1 MAKTKKHLIRLN
13 KQVVQLWQQ
22 GNYEQAI
29 TIAEQ
34 TLELARYL
42 WGNKHSEVATSLNNL
57 AFLNYCQGRYKEAE
71 PLYIEVLAMWKQLR
85 RYKHPH
91 VATSLSNLALLYQSQ
106 GRYFEA
112 EPLFVEALAMRKRL
126 LRNGHPDVATSLN
139 NLASLYQSQGRY
151 KEAEPLYVKALKM
164 RKCLLG
170 EEPTSHWW
178 CPLRQFILT
187 IRKHLL
193 GEEHL
198 YVDVA
203 TSLNNLASLY
213 QSQGRY
219 KEAEQL
225 FVEVLAIWKH
235 LRRDE
240 HPDVATSLNNLA
252 LLYHAQGRYCEA
264 EQLFVEALVMWKHLL
279 GDEHPNVANILNNLA
294 LLYQFQGR
302 YSQAEQLYAEV
313 LAIWKHL
320 LGNEHPNVATSFNN
334 LAVLYQLQGRYSQSE
349 QMYVEALDMRKRHF
363 GDEHPEVAESLH
375 NLAAIYRYQG
385 RYSEAEQI
393 HIEALTIH
401 KHLVGD
407 EHPRVAT
414 SLHNL
419 AYLHQLQGRY
429 SEAEHIYVEA
439 LAMRKHLLG
448 NEHPEVAISLG
459 DLASLYY
466 LQGRYSQAEKMY
478 VEALAMRKRQLGD
491 EHPDVATALDNLA
504 LVYVAQGRYS
514 QAEPMHIE
522 ALAIRKRLLGDEH
535 PDVATS
541 LNNLALLY
549 RLQRRYSQAE
559 RMNVEALEMWK
570 HLLGDE
576 HPHVAGVLNNLAIL
590 FISMARLTEALSSLL
605 QAANIDDKTIR
616 LVFAFSSERDRLA
629 YLQSIRHNFDC
640 FICITYNHFSD
651 FLPAVQEAFDVVLKR
666 KALTASALAAQN
678 EALYSGRYPQL
689 TEKFRQLSELSAQLV
704 HLSFSVP
711 QTGDFTTYQKNLAQ
725 LQAQHNNLQKQLASQ
740 VPEIQ
745 LFEQPSNRQAV
756 ASALPP
762 DSILVEFVHF
772 DIFDFDTVPGLVE
785 AAPTRHP
792 AHYVA
797 FVLPA
802 GQPDAV
808 QMVDIG
814 EAKPIDDLI
823 GQLRSQAS
831 DNTKGTLAWG
841 KTAHVPKLPIK
852 PYNPATAI
860 QLSQALFQPIH
871 EVVRG
876 YKHLIL
882 APDGDLNLVP
892 FQILPFD
899 ETSTHLLMDEYTIS
913 YLSVGREI
921 LRTQVQPTSPATLPL
936 VIADPD
942 FDWAG
947 EQTSTRAEINNSTK
961 YKFVNMLGGKSLSR
975 APGTRLLGKS
985 VAKKLKDARL
995 YLDTEALETRLTTSQ
1010 CPSIMLIATHG
1021 LFSPNSK
1028 PELPIMQ
1035 RNLLNMNRFSA
1046 AKAENPMM
1054 RSCLALAG
1062 ANIWLAGATLPP
1074 EAGKGFVF
1082 AQDIAGLDL
1091 WANELTVLSAC
1102 DTARGD
1108 IKIGEGVFGLRRAFA
1123 VAGSKT
1129 LVMSLWQVPDKAT
1142 ALLMERLFDN
1152 LQRQMGRAEALQ
1164 DAQNYIRKITVKEL
1178 WRSALGIEVLKELL
1192 GVNELSRLTRIDCQE
1207 EATPLEHPC
1216 YWGAWICQGDT
1227 KPLAKPEV
1235 LN

>member
-1 MAKTKKHLIRLN
+1 MAKTKKDLNRLN

-22 GNYEQAI
+22 GDYEQAI

-42 WGNKHSEVATSLNNL
+42 WGNKHTEVAINLNNL
-57 AFLNYCQGRYKEAE
+57 AFLNYCQGRYSEAE

-91 VATSLSNLALLYQSQ
+91 VATSLNNLALVYQSQ
-106 GRYFEA
+106 GRYLEA
-112 EPLFVEALAMRKRL
+112 EQLFVEALAMRKRL
-126 LRNGHPDVATSLN
+126 LRDGHPDVATSLN
-139 NLASLYQSQGRY
+139 NLAVLYQSQGRY
-151 KEAEPLYVKALKM
+151 CEAEPLHVKALTM
-164 RKCLLG
+164 RKRLLG
-170 EEPTSHWW
+170 EEPTSRWL
-178 CPLRQFILT
+178 CPLRQLILT
-187 IRKHLL
+187 IRKRLL
-193 GEEHL
+193 GEEHS

-219 KEAEQL
+219 K
-225 FVEVLAIWKH
+225 K
-235 LRRDE
+235 
-240 HPDVATSLNNLA
+240 
-252 LLYHAQGRYCEA
+252 A
-264 EQLFVEALVMWKHLL
+264 EQLFVEALAMWKHLL

-294 LLYQFQGR
+294 LLYQSQGR
-302 YSQAEQLYAEV
+302 YKKAEQLYVEV
-313 LAIWKHL
+313 LAMWKHL
-320 LGNEHPNVATSFNN
+320 LGNEHPNVAASFNN
-334 LAVLYQLQGRYSQSE
+334 LAVLYQLQGRYFKSE
-349 QMYVEALDMRKRHF
+349 QMYLEALAMRKRLL
-363 GDEHPEVAESLH
+363 GDEHPEVVESLH
-375 NLAAIYRYQG
+375 NLASLYRFQG
-385 RYSEAEQI
+385 RYCEAEQI

-407 EHPRVAT
+407 EHPR
-414 SLHNL
+414 
-419 AYLHQLQGRY
+419 
-429 SEAEHIYVEA
+429 I
-439 LAMRKHLLG
+439 
-448 NEHPEVAISLG
+448 AISLG

-466 LQGRYSQAEKMY
+466 LQGRYLEAEQMY
-478 VEALAMRKRQLGD
+478 VEALAMRKCQLGD

-514 QAEPMHIE
+514 EAEPMQIE
-522 ALAIRKRLLGDEH
+522 ALAMRKRLLGDEH

-549 RLQRRYSQAE
+549 RYQGRYSQSE

-570 HLLGDE
+570 HLLGNE

-590 FISMARLTEALSSLL
+590 FISMARLTEALSNLL
-605 QAANIDDKTIR
+605 QAAKIDDKTIR
-616 LVFAFSSERDRLA
+616 LMFAFSSESDRLA

-640 FICITYNHFSD
+640 FISIIYNHFSD
-651 FLPAVQEAFDVVLKR
+651 FLPAVQEAFDFVLKR

-689 TEKFRQLSELSAQLV
+689 TEKFRQLGDLSAQLV
-704 HLSFSVP
+704 HLTFSVP
-711 QTGDFTTYQKNLAQ
+711 QTGDFTAYQENLAQ
-725 LQAQHNNLQKQLASQ
+725 LQAQHNNLQKQLTSQ
-740 VPEIQ
+740 IPEIQ
-745 LFEQPSNRQAV
+745 LFEQPSDRRAV

-772 DIFDFDTVPGLVE
+772 DIMDFDIVPGKVE
-785 AAPTRHP
+785 AAPPRHP

-797 FVLPA
+797 FVLPV

-814 EAKPIDDLI
+814 EAKPIDELI
-823 GQLRSQAS
+823 WLLRSQAS
-831 DNTKGTLAWG
+831 DNTNGTLAWG
-841 KTAHVPKLPIK
+841 KAALVPKLHIK
-852 PYNPATAI
+852 PYNRAAAI
-860 QLSQALFQPIH
+860 QLSQALFQPIRD
-871 EVVRG
+871 VIRG

-899 ETSTHLLMDEYTIS
+899 RTGTHLLIDEYTIS

-921 LRTQVQPTSPATLPL
+921 LRTQVQPTYPATVPL

-947 EQTSTRAEINNSTK
+947 EQTSTKAGANNSTK
-961 YKFVNMLGGKSLSR
+961 NEFVNTLESKSLSR
-975 APGTRLLGKS
+975 ALGTRFLGES

-995 YLDTEALETRLTTSQ
+995 YLDAEALETRLTTSQ

-1021 LFSPNSK
+1021 LFSPDSE
-1028 PELPIMQ
+1028 PEPPILKQ
-1035 RNLLNMNRFSA
+1035 NLLSIERFSA
-1046 AKAENPMM
+1046 AKVENPMM

-1062 ANIWLAGATLPP
+1062 ANTWLAGATLPP

-1129 LVMSLWQVPDKAT
+1129 LVMSLWKVPDKAT
-1142 ALLMERLFDN
+1142 ALLMERFFDN
-1152 LQRQMGRAEALQ
+1152 LHRGMGRAEALQ

-1178 WRSALGIEVLKELL
+1178 WRSALGIEVLKEML
-1192 GVNELSRLTRIDCQE
+1192 GINELSHLTHINCQE
-1207 EATPLEHPC
+1207 EATPLEHPF

-1227 KPLAKPEV
+1227 KPLATPEV